1 MGEERPEP
9 LFVCGDCRRI
19 FVCEQI
25 LDDHLERGACSQ
37 YDERS
42 KSFTAIKGMLNKH
55 HTQVHTN
62 EKSYRCDVCEKVF
75 KWRTSF
81 VYHQRTHTGQ
91 KPYQCG
97 FCEKSFTTPSH
108 KKRHERTHTGEKP
121 HQCNMCGKAFSTKQH
136 LNDHVR
142 GHTVAKV
149 FQCNQCEESFTYRS
163 QRSKH
168 ILKRHTTCKQALVGV
183 ETGVY

>member
-37 YDERS
+37 YDEHS

-62 EKSYRCDVCEKVF
+62 DKSYRCDVCRKVF

-97 FCEKSFTTPSH
+97 FCEKSSTTPSH
-108 KKRHERTHTGEKP
+108 KKGTSAHTQVKNRTSATCVERHSP
-121 HQCNMCGKAFSTKQH
+121 QNS
-136 LNDHVR
+136 
-142 GHTVAKV
+142 
-149 FQCNQCEESFTYRS
+149 
-163 QRSKH
+163 
-168 ILKRHTTCKQALVGV
+168 I
-183 ETGVY
+183 